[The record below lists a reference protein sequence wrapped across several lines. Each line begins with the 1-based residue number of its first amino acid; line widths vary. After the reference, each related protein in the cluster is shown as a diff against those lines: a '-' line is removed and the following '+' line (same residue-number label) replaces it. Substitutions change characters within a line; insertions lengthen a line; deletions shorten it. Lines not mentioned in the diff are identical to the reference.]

1 MKRNFYNAFY
11 KKTGN
16 RVLAELLSVL
26 CYGLW
31 LQLYCIQRLLK
42 KSHAIVDMDTE
53 HAMELIARTSPKPE
67 IGFNMGEQKAVE
79 DLDLTVI
86 VPVYNYRTVLK
97 QCLDS
102 IRNQNT
108 KYRYEM
114 IFVDDGSTDGSADI
128 LKMYETDTRV
138 TVYRQENCGISAA
151 RNLALNQ
158 ARGRYIMF
166 VDCDDFLE
174 PDAVELLL
182 ERAYGQDCDIVEGA
196 YYTFSEDVS
205 KRRSYI
211 QKEILLE
218 DADYSV
224 LMTYTGYPWAKVYKR
239 ELFRQ
244 VRFPEKSWFEDTLV
258 KMILFRECGRYSY
271 LAKPVYGYRKYEG
284 NYTETQVKSARGLEH
299 YWMLCWMV
307 QLSEECHI
315 GSEKSL
321 YLALLYH
328 LGALYRYRIESVEE
342 RIQQAAFV
350 AGASLLESRR
360 PERIHGRLPFMYREL
375 EKAYLYRDFAWWKLI
390 CRFM

>member
-16 RVLAELLSVL
+16 RALAELLSGM
-26 CYGLW
+26 CYSLW
-31 LQLYCIQRLLK
+31 LLFYCIKRLFN
-42 KSHAIVDMDTE
+42 KSHVIVDMDTE
-53 HAMELIARTSPKPE
+53 QAMELVARTSPKPE
-67 IGFNMGEQKAVE
+67 IGFIMEKPKAME

-102 IRNQNT
+102 IQNQNT

-128 LKMYETDTRV
+128 LKLYEADTRI
-138 TVYRQENCGISAA
+138 TIYRQENRGISAA

-321 YLALLYH
+321 YLAMLYH

-360 PERIHGRLPFMYREL
+360 PEKIHGRLPFMYREL

>member
-1 MKRNFYNAFY
+1 MKRNFYNLFY

-16 RVLAELLSVL
+16 TALAGLLAGL

-31 LQLYCIQRLLK
+31 LLLYCLQRLSPK
-42 KSHAIVDMDTE
+42 NHAIVSMDTQE
-53 HAMELIARTSPKPE
+53 ALERLNQASPRPE
-67 IGFNMGEQKAVE
+67 IDFCMTEQWPAG

-86 VPVYNYRTVLK
+86 VPVYNYRSVLK

-102 IRNQNT
+102 IVNQKT
-108 KYRYEM
+108 QYRYEM
-114 IFVDDGSTDGSADI
+114 LFVDDGSTDGSADI
-128 LKMYETDTRV
+128 LKLYETDERV
-138 TVYRQENCGISAA
+138 TIFKQENRGISAA

-205 KRRSYI
+205 KRRNYI

-284 NYTETQVKSARGLEH
+284 NYTETQVKSSRGLEH
-299 YWMLCWMV
+299 YWMLCWMA
-307 QLSEECHI
+307 QLSEECQI
-315 GSEKSL
+315 GSNDSL

-328 LGALYRYRIESVEE
+328 LGTLYRYRMESVEE
-342 RIQQAAFV
+342 GIQKAAFV
-350 AGASLLESRR
+350 AGAALLASRR
-360 PERIHGRLPFMYREL
+360 TEKTGAGLPFMYREL
-375 EKAYLYRDFAWWKLI
+375 EKAFQRYDFAWWKLI